1 MIGTQKYVKINLKMG
16 RLLASGTILTIEI
29 VAVIQQRAAILVSV
43 ICIVLQVVMYRKTI
57 ITLYDKMRSELQR
70 VMNRGREGKS

>member
-16 RLLASGTILTIEI
+16 RLLASGTILAIEI

>member
-1 MIGTQKYVKINLKMG
+1 MKMG
-16 RLLASGTILTIEI
+16 RLLASGTILAIEI

-57 ITLYDKMRSELQR
+57 ITLYDKMRSGLQR

>member
-1 MIGTQKYVKINLKMG
+1 MKINLKMG